1 MAEVTDAE
9 LAEYKQLKAIRAA
22 QQAAEESANSPRFG
36 VMSRALLADGTTH
49 DYVGAHP
56 THVDV
61 EGTGPVPVLTCYN
74 T

>member
-1 MAEVTDAE
+1 MAEITEAE

-22 QQAAEESANSPRFG
+22 QQAAEESANRPRFG
-36 VMSRALLADGTTH
+36 VMSRAFLADGSTH

-61 EGTGPVPVLTCYN
+61 EGVGPVPVIAVFN